1 MDVWLTNGN
10 ILSGSI
16 ENLGEGSIDL
26 ITTGGSGTWSAV
38 GYTRVGCQVEHQGQV
53 EIFLDQ
59 VG

>member
-26 ITTGGSGTWSAV
+26 ITTGGSGL
-38 GYTRVGCQVEHQGQV
+38 GQP
-53 EIFLDQ
+53 
-59 VG
+59 